1 MEKIIV
7 AGAGYAGVI
16 ATKELTKHGQSVVL
30 INAQP
35 YHQLTTWLHEA
46 AGGRNRVDDYKI
58 ELKELFPDRN
68 VQIIVDE
75 IKMLDWKNKL
85 IIGNKDVYPYDYAVV
100 GLGSTP
106 EYFNIE
112 GLNANSLP
120 LNSLESAR
128 VIRRQIENEFKKFTK
143 DYDLLHLRVVVCGA
157 GLTGVEFIGELVEW
171 LPVEIICVE
180 AMPDILPMLP
190 NHLRDLAQH
199 ELERAGV
206 KFMTNSTIVRVE
218 KQKITLASG
227 DVIHAGT
234 IVWTGGVRAHP
245 LLKESGLSCDRK
257 GRARVQETLQSVND
271 DRIWIVGDCANLER
285 AGKPLPPTAQ
295 LATQMGKLAAI
306 NVMRVLQGEKQELFI
321 PKIYGTLASLGHARG
336 VGDVIGVRASGRFA
350 GVFKELTKVKYLW
363 QIGGMRLVKR
373 KRKTNAFQVEGKE
386 DQTGGTFVVF
396 RNSGHPQ

>member
-30 INAQP
+30 INAHP

-75 IKMLDWKNKL
+75 IKILNWKNKL

-128 VIRRQIENEFKKFTK
+128 VIRRQIESEFKKFTK
-143 DYDLLHLRVVVCGA
+143 DNDLVHLRVVVCGA
-157 GLTGVEFIGELVEW
+157 GLTGVEFTKCAVK
-171 LPVEIICVE
+171 PR
-180 AMPDILPMLP
+180 A
-190 NHLRDLAQH
+190 LA
-199 ELERAGV
+199 
-206 KFMTNSTIVRVE
+206 
-218 KQKITLASG
+218 
-227 DVIHAGT
+227 
-234 IVWTGGVRAHP
+234 
-245 LLKESGLSCDRK
+245 
-257 GRARVQETLQSVND
+257 
-271 DRIWIVGDCANLER
+271 
-285 AGKPLPPTAQ
+285 
-295 LATQMGKLAAI
+295 
-306 NVMRVLQGEKQELFI
+306 
-321 PKIYGTLASLGHARG
+321 LG
-336 VGDVIGVRASGRFA
+336 I
-350 GVFKELTKVKYLW
+350 
-363 QIGGMRLVKR
+363 
-373 KRKTNAFQVEGKE
+373 
-386 DQTGGTFVVF
+386 
-396 RNSGHPQ
+396 